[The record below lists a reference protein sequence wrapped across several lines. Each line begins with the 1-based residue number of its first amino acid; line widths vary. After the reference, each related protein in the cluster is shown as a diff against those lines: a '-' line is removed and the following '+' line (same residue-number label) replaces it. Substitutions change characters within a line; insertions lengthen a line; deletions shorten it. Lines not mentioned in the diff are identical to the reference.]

1 MQTVRLKPRIGLL
14 QQVSHTINVYLPLTC
29 SRYPP
34 PPPPQPQRRWAS
46 SSHEPH
52 DERSG
57 TTTPVPEGSTTKNS
71 KSPFY
76 FEAGYAV
83 FAKRRSRPFPPPF
96 VSTPSASFSDPLST
110 HNQSRDRRPPEVNG
124 QLIRGVTNGDD
135 AVLVNENFVIA
146 NDGVGAWAQKEKGHA
161 ALWSRLIIH
170 FWALEAEKDSYG
182 GKNDPNPVAYLQR
195 AYEQT
200 KKATSEPNEWFGT
213 TTASGAL
220 LADDHQSPPHP
231 IIYATQLGDSQ
242 IMIVRPRDREII
254 YKTQE
259 QWHWFDCPRQLGTNS
274 PDTPETNAVMDRVEI
289 EENDV
294 VLAMSDGVI
303 DNLWD
308 HEVLQ
313 SVVDA
318 MHKWENGEA
327 AIQQEKEPA
336 ETSYSHEM
344 MFVAEEV
351 VKAAKAIA
359 TDPFAES
366 PYMEKAVEEGLSV
379 EGGKMDDISVVAAQ
393 SVIFAQARNNELQ
406 DNTSQLLSDI
416 GSAVLFVFTTVVP
429 VLVSLV
435 SLARPR
441 PVFGGTGGGAV
452 AAAGRPRPRTDP
464 VATAVCLA
472 AVRPAGRVFSA
483 GATKFVIDPGF
494 TGETGRARY
503 DFPGESG
510 FPGESRLNG
519 DCGSWRELCD
529 FGESTFEGLRR
540 DAVRTAHTGS
550 PV

>member
-1 MQTVRLKPRIGLL
+1 MQTARPKPRIGLL
-14 QQVSHTINVYLPLTC
+14 QQVSRSINAFLPLTC

-34 PPPPQPQRRWAS
+34 PRPPPRLQRRWAS

-52 DERSG
+52 DECSG
-57 TTTPVPEGSTTKNS
+57 TLTPVPEGSAIKNS

-96 VSTPSASFSDPLST
+96 LSIPSGSFSDPLST
-110 HNQSRDRRPPEVNG
+110 HHQSRDRRRPRVNG
-124 QLIRGVTNGDD
+124 ELIRGVTNGDD
-135 AVLVNENFVIA
+135 AVLVNKNFVIA

-170 FWALEAEKDSYG
+170 FWALEAEKDAYG
-182 GKNDPNPVAYLQR
+182 GTSDPNPVAYLQR

-220 LADDHQSPPHP
+220 LSDDHQTPPHP

-327 AIQQEKEPA
+327 AIQQDKQPA
-336 ETSYSHEM
+336 ETSYSDEM

-366 PYMEKAVEEGLSV
+366 PYMEKAVEEGLSI

-393 SVIFAQARNNELQ
+393 CRK
-406 DNTSQLLSDI
+406 
-416 GSAVLFVFTTVVP
+416 
-429 VLVSLV
+429 
-435 SLARPR
+435 R
-441 PVFGGTGGGAV
+441 
-452 AAAGRPRPRTDP
+452 RTK
-464 VATAVCLA
+464 T
-472 AVRPAGRVFSA
+472 
-483 GATKFVIDPGF
+483 
-494 TGETGRARY
+494 
-503 DFPGESG
+503 
-510 FPGESRLNG
+510 
-519 DCGSWRELCD
+519 
-529 FGESTFEGLRR
+529 
-540 DAVRTAHTGS
+540 
-550 PV
+550 